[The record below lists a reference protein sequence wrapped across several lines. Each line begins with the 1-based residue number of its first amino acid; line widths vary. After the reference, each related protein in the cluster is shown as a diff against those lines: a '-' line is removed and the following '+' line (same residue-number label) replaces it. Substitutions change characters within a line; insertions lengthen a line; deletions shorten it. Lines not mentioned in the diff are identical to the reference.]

1 MVNKQEKK
9 LIKLNVKA
17 QSCLT
22 RKKAQKLIKKADKA
36 HKKVFASDFWAPLI
50 IIDDG
55 ETPGTTL

>member
-1 MVNKQEKK
+1 MVNKREKK

-36 HKKVFASDFWAPLI
+36 HKKVFASDF
-50 IIDDG
+50 
-55 ETPGTTL
+55 